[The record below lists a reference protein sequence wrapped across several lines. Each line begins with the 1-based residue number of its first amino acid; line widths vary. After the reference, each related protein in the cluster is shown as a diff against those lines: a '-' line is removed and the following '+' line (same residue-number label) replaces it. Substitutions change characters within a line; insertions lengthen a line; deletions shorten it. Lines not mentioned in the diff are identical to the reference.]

1 MTHNQNNSPDF
12 PRIYTLHSQ
21 KGGVGKTSIA
31 IAIAGLA
38 AIHNDKKTLIID
50 ADFTGTSFL
59 DIPDMIKDDK
69 KEYFNDF
76 ILAKPSKFE
85 EYTPITS
92 VKTNAKIK
100 ESKNKFCWNV
110 PEGDGKI
117 FCMPGS
123 VLVKDM
129 KKIIPLISQ
138 EDHLRFFRHRLED
151 ILVTATMAGFEVIII
166 DHSPGL
172 LGLSKSSLFMVVDQ
186 AVSHF
191 NEERHPHGPTRL
203 DRLYRATKANNTRIS
218 AYAIFV
224 TTFDP
229 VDYRALFPS
238 ISYFLDKR
246 GAFNSSQDF
255 HGHLDMIFNKAPEQK
270 AFGQPFEALIEIPEV
285 FEEIKTLPDDRNVH
299 PELIKYFN
307 DRAIEVGA
315 KAAKH
320 INDFDMAKILDT
332 IKNLKAKEKPEH
344 AKRGKWEGWCM
355 HVSETVRLPINL
367 REKQLSILN
376 KS

>member
-1 MTHNQNNSPDF
+1 MTHNQNNSRKF

-69 KEYFNDF
+69 KGYFNDF
-76 ILAKPSKFE
+76 ILAKPSEFE
-85 EYTPITS
+85 RYTPITS
-92 VKTNAKIK
+92 GKINEKIK

-110 PEGDGKI
+110 PDGDGKI

-123 VLVKDM
+123 VLAKDM
-129 KKIIPLISQ
+129 QKIIPLISQ

-191 NEERHPHGPTRL
+191 NKERHPYGPTRL
-203 DRLYRATKANNTRIS
+203 DRLYRATVSDNARIS
-218 AYAIFV
+218 ACAIFV
-224 TTFDP
+224 TTLDP
-229 VDYRALFPS
+229 IDYRALFPS
-238 ISYFLDKR
+238 ISYFLDEK
-246 GAFNSSQDF
+246 GAFNKSSQAF
-255 HGHLDMIFNKAPEQK
+255 HGYLDMIFNKAPEQK
-270 AFGQPFEALIEIPEV
+270 ASGELFDALTEIPEL
-285 FEEIKTLPDDRNVH
+285 FEEIKSLPDGRDVHKTLIDYFKDRT
-299 PELIKYFN
+299 K
-307 DRAIEVGA
+307 EVGA
-315 KAAKH
+315 EAAKY
-320 INDFDMAKILDT
+320 INNFDMARILDV
-332 IKNLKAKEKPEH
+332 IKNLKAKEKPEY
-344 AKRGKWEGWCM
+344 GKWENWCM
-355 HVSETVRLPINL
+355 HISKTARLPVKL
-367 REKQLSILN
+367 REKQLPAMS
-376 KS
+376 KP

>member
-1 MTHNQNNSPDF
+1 MTDDQNNSRDF

-38 AIHNDKKTLIID
+38 AFHNDKMTLIID

-59 DIPDMIKDDK
+59 DIPDMIEIDE

-85 EYTPITS
+85 DYTPITS
-92 VKTNAKIK
+92 VKTNEKIK
-100 ESKNKFCWNV
+100 KTKKEFCWNV
-110 PEGDGKI
+110 PAGDGKI

-123 VLVKDM
+123 ALVKDM

-172 LGLSKSSLFMVVDQ
+172 LGLSKSSMFMVVDQ

-203 DRLYRATKANNTRIS
+203 DRLYRATATEADNTRIS

-224 TTFDP
+224 TTFEP

-238 ISYFLDKR
+238 ISYFLNEK
-246 GAFNSSQDF
+246 GSFKSSQNF
-255 HGHLDMIFNKAPEQK
+255 YGHLDMIFNKAP
-270 AFGQPFEALIEIPEV
+270 GQPFDATTEIPEI
-285 FEEIKTLPDDRNVH
+285 FEEITTLSDGRNVH
-299 PELIKYFN
+299 NTLINYFKN
-307 DRAIEVGA
+307 RTKEVGA
-315 KAAKH
+315 GAAEY
-320 INDFDMAKILDT
+320 INDFDMSIILGI
-332 IKNLKAKEKPEH
+332 IKNLKAKQKLEY
-344 AKRGKWEGWCM
+344 AGWENWCM
-355 HVSETVRLPINL
+355 HVSKTVRLPVDL
-367 REKQLSILN
+367 REKQLPVMSRQ
-376 KS
+376 

>member
-1 MTHNQNNSPDF
+1 MTYDQNHTPDF

-69 KEYFNDF
+69 KEYFNDL

-85 EYTPITS
+85 KYTPITS
-92 VKTNAKIK
+92 DQANEKTEETKK
-100 ESKNKFCWNV
+100 KFCWNI

-123 VLVKDM
+123 TLVKDM
-129 KKIIPLISQ
+129 QKIVPLISQ

-186 AVSHF
+186 AISHF
-191 NEERHPHGPTRL
+191 NDERHPYGPTRL
-203 DRLYRATKANNTRIS
+203 DRLYRAAAIDNTRIS

-224 TTFDP
+224 TTFEP

-238 ISYFLDKR
+238 LSHFLDEK
-246 GAFNSSQDF
+246 GSFESSQDF
-255 HGHLDMIFNKAPEQK
+255 HGHLDMIFNKAH
-270 AFGQPFEALIEIPEV
+270 GQPFDSTFEIPKV
-285 FEEIKTLPDDRNVH
+285 FEEIKRLPDGRNVH
-299 PELIKYFN
+299 PKLIKYFD
-307 DRAIEVGA
+307 DRAKEVGA
-315 KAAKH
+315 EAAEYIK
-320 INDFDMAKILDT
+320 DFDMARILEVV
-332 IKNLKAKEKPEH
+332 KNLKAKEKPEY
-344 AKRGKWEGWCM
+344 AKWENWCM
-355 HVSETVRLPINL
+355 HVSKTVRLPVEL
-367 REKQLSILN
+367 REKQLPVISRP
-376 KS
+376 

>member
-1 MTHNQNNSPDF
+1 MTHDQNNSRDF

-21 KGGVGKTSIA
+21 KGGVGKTSVA

-38 AIHNDKKTLIID
+38 AFHNDKMTLIID

-59 DIPDMIKDDK
+59 DIPDMIKVDK

-76 ILAKPSKFE
+76 ILAKPSEFE
-85 EYTPITS
+85 KYTPITS
-92 VKTNAKIK
+92 GKTNEKIK
-100 ESKNKFCWNV
+100 ETRKKFCWNV
-110 PEGDGKI
+110 PDGDGKI

-123 VLVKDM
+123 ALVKDM

-191 NEERHPHGPTRL
+191 NEKRHPHGPTRL
-203 DRLYRATKANNTRIS
+203 DRLYRATAIEADNTSIS

-224 TTFDP
+224 TTFEP

-238 ISYFLDKR
+238 ISYFLDEK
-246 GAFNSSQDF
+246 GSFKFSQDF
-255 HGHLDMIFNKAPEQK
+255 HGHLDMIFNKAP
-270 AFGQPFEALIEIPEV
+270 GQPFDSTFEIPEV
-285 FEEIKTLPDDRNVH
+285 FEKIRSLPDGRNVH
-299 PELIKYFN
+299 NNLIDYFDN
-307 DRAIEVGA
+307 RAKEVGA
-315 KAAKH
+315 EAAEYIK
-320 INDFDMAKILDT
+320 DFDMARILEA
-332 IKNLKAKEKPEH
+332 IKNLKAKEKPEY
-344 AKRGKWEGWCM
+344 AKWENWCM
-355 HVSETVRLPINL
+355 HVSKTVRLPVEL
-367 REKQLSILN
+367 CEKQLPVMSRP
-376 KS
+376 

>member
-1 MTHNQNNSPDF
+1 MAHDQNNSQNF

-38 AIHNDKKTLIID
+38 AFHNDKMTLIID

-59 DIPDMIKDDK
+59 DIPDMIVDNK
-69 KEYFNDF
+69 KKYFNDF
-76 ILAKPSKFE
+76 ILTKPSEFE
-85 EYTPITS
+85 DHTPITS
-92 VKTNAKIK
+92 VKTNEKIK
-100 ESKNKFCWNV
+100 ETKKKFCWNV
-110 PEGDGKI
+110 PAGDGKI

-123 VLVKDM
+123 ALVKDM
-129 KKIIPLISQ
+129 QKIIPLISQ

-203 DRLYRATKANNTRIS
+203 DRLYRATATEADNTRIS

-224 TTFDP
+224 TTIEP

-238 ISYFLDKR
+238 ISYFLDEK
-246 GAFNSSQDF
+246 GVLKFSQGF
-255 HGHLDMIFNKAPEQK
+255 YGHIDMLFNKAPSQHFD
-270 AFGQPFEALIEIPEV
+270 ATIEIPEV
-285 FEEIKTLPDDRNVH
+285 FKKIKSLPDGRSVH
-299 PELIKYFN
+299 PELIKYFD
-307 DRAIEVGA
+307 DRAKEVGA
-315 KAAKH
+315 GSAEY
-320 INDFDMAKILDT
+320 INDFDMAGILGI
-332 IKNLKAKEKPEH
+332 IKNLKAKQKLESAE
-344 AKRGKWEGWCM
+344 WERWCRQ
-355 HVSETVRLPINL
+355 VSKTVRLPVKL
-367 REKQLSILN
+367 REEQLPVTNRS
-376 KS
+376 

>member
-1 MTHNQNNSPDF
+1 MTHDQNNSRKF

-38 AIHNDKKTLIID
+38 AIHYGKMTLIID

-59 DIPDMIKDDK
+59 DIPDIIKVDK

-76 ILAKPSKFE
+76 ILAKPSEFE
-85 EYTPITS
+85 KYTSITS
-92 VKTNAKIK
+92 GKTKEKIEETRK
-100 ESKNKFCWNV
+100 KFCWNV
-110 PEGDGKI
+110 PAGDGKI

-123 VLVKDM
+123 ALVKDM
-129 KKIIPLISQ
+129 QKIIPLISQ

-203 DRLYRATKANNTRIS
+203 DRLYRATAIGADNTRIS

-238 ISYFLDKR
+238 ISYFLDRK
-246 GAFNSSQDF
+246 GAFHSSQDF
-255 HGHLDMIFNKAPEQK
+255 HGHLDVIFNKAP
-270 AFGQPFEALIEIPEV
+270 GQPFDDLIEIPKV
-285 FEEIKTLPDDRNVH
+285 FEEIRTLPDDRNVH
-299 PELIKYFN
+299 PELIKYFD
-307 DRAIEVGA
+307 DRAKDVGA
-315 KAAKH
+315 EAAEYIK
-320 INDFDMAKILDT
+320 DFDMARILEA
-332 IKNLKAKEKPEH
+332 IKNLKAKEKPEY
-344 AKRGKWEGWCM
+344 AKWENWCM
-355 HVSETVRLPINL
+355 HVSKTVRLPVEL
-367 REKQLSILN
+367 REKQFPVMRRP
-376 KS
+376 

>member
-1 MTHNQNNSPDF
+1 MTHDQNNSRKF

-38 AIHNDKKTLIID
+38 AIHYDKMTLIID

-59 DIPDMIKDDK
+59 DIPDMIVDDK

-85 EYTPITS
+85 DYTPITS
-92 VKTNAKIK
+92 VKTNEKIK
-100 ESKNKFCWNV
+100 RTRKKFCWNV
-110 PEGDGKI
+110 PAGDGKI

-123 VLVKDM
+123 ALVKDM
-129 KKIIPLISQ
+129 QKIIPLISQ

-191 NEERHPHGPTRL
+191 NKERHPHGPTRL
-203 DRLYRATKANNTRIS
+203 DRLYRATATEADNTRIS

-224 TTFDP
+224 TTFEA
-229 VDYRALFPS
+229 VDYKALFPS
-238 ISYFLDKR
+238 LSYFLNEK
-246 GAFNSSQDF
+246 GSFKFSQNF
-255 HGHLDMIFNKAPEQK
+255 HGHLDMIFNKAP
-270 AFGQPFEALIEIPEV
+270 GQPFDATTEIPEV
-285 FEEIKTLPDDRNVH
+285 FEKIKTLPDGRNVH
-299 PELIKYFN
+299 NTLIDYFD
-307 DRAIEVGA
+307 DRAKDVGA
-315 KAAKH
+315 EAAEYIKG
-320 INDFDMAKILDT
+320 FDMARILGI
-332 IKNLKAKEKPEH
+332 IKNLKEKQNLES
-344 AKRGKWEGWCM
+344 AAEWERWCS
-355 HVSETVRLPINL
+355 HVSKTVRLPVDL
-367 REKQLSILN
+367 REKQLPVMSRP
-376 KS
+376 

>member
-1 MTHNQNNSPDF
+1 MIDDQNNSRNF

-38 AIHNDKKTLIID
+38 AIHNDKMTLIID

-59 DIPDMIKDDK
+59 DIPDMIVDDK

-76 ILAKPSKFE
+76 ILAKPSEFE
-85 EYTPITS
+85 RYTPITS
-92 VKTNAKIK
+92 GKSKEKIEETRK
-100 ESKNKFCWNV
+100 KFCWNV
-110 PEGDGKI
+110 PDGAGKI

-203 DRLYRATKANNTRIS
+203 DRLYRATATEAEAEADNTRMS

-224 TTFDP
+224 TTFEA

-238 ISYFLDKR
+238 LSYFLDEKR
-246 GAFNSSQDF
+246 SFKSSENF
-255 HGHLDMIFNKAPEQK
+255 HGHLDMIFNKAP
-270 AFGQPFEALIEIPEV
+270 GQHFDAAIEIPKV
-285 FEEIKTLPDDRNVH
+285 FEKIRTLPDGRNVH
-299 PELIKYFN
+299 NTLIDYFD
-307 DRAIEVGA
+307 DRAKDVGA
-315 KAAKH
+315 EAAEYIKG
-320 INDFDMAKILDT
+320 FDIARILGI
-332 IKNLKAKEKPEH
+332 IKNLKEKQNLGSAAE
-344 AKRGKWEGWCM
+344 WERWCM
-355 HVSETVRLPINL
+355 HVSKTVRLPVDL
-367 REKQLSILN
+367 REKQLPVMSRL
-376 KS
+376 

>member
-1 MTHNQNNSPDF
+1 MTNEQNNSPNF

-59 DIPDMIKDDK
+59 DIPDMIVDDK

-76 ILAKPSKFE
+76 ILAKPSEFE
-85 EYTPITS
+85 KYTPITS
-92 VKTNAKIK
+92 GKIN
-100 ESKNKFCWNV
+100 ERINETRNKFCWNV
-110 PEGDGKI
+110 PDGDGKI

-123 VLVKDM
+123 ALVKDM

-151 ILVTATMAGFEVIII
+151 ILITATMAGFEVIII

-172 LGLSKSSLFMVVDQ
+172 LGLSKSFLFMVVDQ

-203 DRLYRATKANNTRIS
+203 DRLYRATEADNTRIS

-224 TTFDP
+224 TTFEA

-238 ISYFLDKR
+238 LSYFLDEK
-246 GAFNSSQDF
+246 GSFKSSQNF
-255 HGHLDMIFNKAPEQK
+255 HGHLDMIFNKAP
-270 AFGQPFEALIEIPEV
+270 GQPFDATTEIPEV
-285 FEEIKTLPDDRNVH
+285 FEKIKTLPDGRNVH
-299 PELIKYFN
+299 NTLIDYFD
-307 DRAIEVGA
+307 DRAKDVGA
-315 KAAKH
+315 EAAEYIKG
-320 INDFDMAKILDT
+320 FDMARILGI
-332 IKNLKAKEKPEH
+332 IKNLKKKQNLGSAAE
-344 AKRGKWEGWCM
+344 WERWCM
-355 HVSETVRLPINL
+355 HVSKTVRLPVDL
-367 REKQLSILN
+367 REKQLPVMSRP
-376 KS
+376 